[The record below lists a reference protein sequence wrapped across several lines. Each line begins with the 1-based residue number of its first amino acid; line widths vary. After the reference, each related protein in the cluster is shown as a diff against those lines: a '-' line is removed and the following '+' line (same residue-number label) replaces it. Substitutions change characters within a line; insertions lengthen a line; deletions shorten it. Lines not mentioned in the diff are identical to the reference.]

1 MTAKSKVECCLQF
14 SKLFFLA
21 EREDRQCSKI
31 EWFVVA
37 LFPTTTTT
45 KRAMLILNSLE
56 RQILMFLSTSTNLIG
71 QGPQLSNKYFFFIYL
86 SFIFLFSIVLSF
98 VFIAEFTFWMVILIP
113 LQISSFIIG
122 TLEGKT
128 HLKSSE
134 VDQTM
139 LAVLE
144 LQSFVFWLMSKPL
157 TFKSQKIFNL
167 SI

>member
-1 MTAKSKVECCLQF
+1 MLPTILKII
-14 SKLFFLA
+14 FLA

-37 LFPTTTTT
+37 LFSHNNTTTTT

-98 VFIAEFTFWMVILIP
+98 VFIAEFTF
-113 LQISSFIIG
+113 
-122 TLEGKT
+122 
-128 HLKSSE
+128 
-134 VDQTM
+134 
-139 LAVLE
+139 
-144 LQSFVFWLMSKPL
+144 
-157 TFKSQKIFNL
+157 
-167 SI
+167 